1 MMSWLIWL
9 VCSMVLGDVWE
20 LWKGVVEFCEGMTAP
35 WHQYAIIVHDSTCVL
50 TSAVEAEKVLGISVG
65 HVLPYGRPGRCA
77 IHL

>member
-1 MMSWLIWL
+1 
-9 VCSMVLGDVWE
+9 
-20 LWKGVVEFCEGMTAP
+20 MTAP
-35 WHQYAIIVHDSTCVL
+35 WHQYAIIVHDFTCVL